1 MTVTHRA
8 VAPATPATLSDLWT
22 GRRRRAGEDPPR
34 WFRPGYAA
42 LLVAT
47 AVLYLWDV
55 GANGNANTFYAA
67 AVQAST
73 RNPVAWLFA
82 AVDAPGFITVDKP
95 PADNWWMGLWANLFG
110 FSSWSMLV
118 PQAVLGHRH
127 GGAAGAHGPALVAG
141 RARRSSPGAV
151 LALTPVAVIMFRFD
165 DPDPMLTFL
174 LVAAAYALVR
184 AVDAAPRRAGTWW
197 LVACGL
203 LIGLGFLAKMGVA
216 LLVVPAFALVYLVA
230 SAVPWRRR
238 IGQLLGGLA
247 RHRRR
252 AGLVPGAGRPVAGV
266 VAALDRRLD
275 RQLAAPARRRLQ
287 RALAHRSAAPAA
299 GPGEA
304 ARCAVSG
311 PAPGGFA
318 GFGGQ
323 AGLGRMFSSE
333 FGGQIA
339 WLLPAALLALV
350 ALLWVTRRAP
360 ATDRLRAAALLW
372 GGWLVVSAAVFSFME
387 GTVHSYYTIV
397 MAPPI
402 AALVA
407 IGAREAWRAPRRAAA
422 PGSRPPSGSLGTALW
437 SAVLLGRSPTFL
449 PWLPGTVLAAGVLA
463 AVLVVVPTV
472 LARRAGV
479 VATLV
484 LGLVATLG
492 GASAYAIDTVVT
504 PHAGTEAMPPA
515 VRDRGAATARAAGTT
530 GPAGRRGPAGRPGPA
545 RPPAAGGAAAP
556 GRLRVGRGR
565 PAGRRA
571 AARRGTQWS
580 AATPTTMAAAGLE
593 LASDTSVMGLGG
605 FSGSDPTPTLPQFQ
619 ADVAAGRSLLPRDRR
634 APAWVRRV
642 RRVRRFPRPAPPRR
656 SRSGSGRTS
665 APAPSEARPSTTS
678 LLRPPDPMT
687 TGSAR

>member
-1 MTVTHRA
+1 VTTSVITA
-8 VAPATPATLSDLWT
+8 PPAGPESAPAPRTTA
-22 GRRRRAGEDPPR
+22 R
-34 WFRPGYAA
+34 WFRPGFAGVLALAA
-42 LLVAT
+42 LVD
-47 AVLYLWDV
+47 LWDV
-55 GANGNANTFYAA
+55 GANGDANAFYAA

-110 FSSWSMLV
+110 FSPWSMLV
-118 PQAVLGHRH
+118 PQAVLGIATVALLVFTVRRWS
-127 GGAAGAHGPALVAG
+127 GPGAALVAG
-141 RARRSSPGAV
+141 VV

-184 AVDAAPRRAGTWW
+184 AVDAAARRAGTWW

-230 SAVPWRRR
+230 PAVSWPRR
-238 IGQLLGGLA
+238 IGQLV
-247 RHRRR
+247 
-252 AGLVPGAGRPVAGV
+252 AGLVGIVVGAGWFLALVAVWPASSRPWIGGSTDNSLLQLAVGYNGLSRLVGRSGGGPGGGPGGAGGAGRG
-266 VAALDRRLD
+266 
-275 RQLAAPARRRLQ
+275 
-287 RALAHRSAAPAA
+287 
-299 GPGEA
+299 GP
-304 ARCAVSG
+304 
-311 PAPGGFA
+311 PGGA

-323 AGLGRMFSSE
+323 SGLGRMFSPE

-350 ALLWVTRRAP
+350 ALVWVSRRTP
-360 ATDRLRAAALLW
+360 AGDRLRAAALLW

-387 GTVHSYYTIV
+387 GIVHSYYTIV

-407 IGAREAWRAPRRAAA
+407 IGAREAWRRRDEAAA
-422 PGSRPPSGSLGTALW
+422 RITAAVAVLGTAIW
-437 SAVLLGRSPTFL
+437 SAVLLGRSPAFL
-449 PWLPGTVLAAGVLA
+449 PWLPATVLVAGVLA
-463 AVLVVVPTV
+463 ALLIVVPAV

-504 PHAGTEAMPPA
+504 PHAGTEASAGPT
-515 VRDRGAATARAAGTT
+515 VRDSRTSRFAAAGRTT
-530 GPAGRRGPAGRPGPA
+530 RAGQ
-545 RPPAAGGAAAP
+545 AAP
-556 GRLRVGRGR
+556 GQAGRAATGRGG
-565 PAGRRA
+565 PGGGGFGGGGPGGGGFGGGGFGA
-571 AARRGTQWS
+571 ADPQVTALLRGAGTQWS

-619 ADVAAGRSLLPRDRR
+619 ADVSAHLIRYYV
-634 APAWVRRV
+634 APA
-642 RRVRRFPRPAPPRR
+642 
-656 SRSGSGRTS
+656 
-665 APAPSEARPSTTS
+665 
-678 LLRPPDPMT
+678 T
-687 TGSAR
+687 TGGGGRGGFGGGGFGGRGAALAPIQAWVQAHWTATRVGNDSVYDLAAAPH

>member
-1 MTVTHRA
+1 MTTSVITAPPAGPESAPESRVTA
-8 VAPATPATLSDLWT
+8 
-22 GRRRRAGEDPPR
+22 R
-34 WFRPGYAA
+34 WFRPGFAAVLALAA
-42 LLVAT
+42 LVD
-47 AVLYLWDV
+47 LWDV
-55 GANGNANTFYAA
+55 GANGDANAFYAA

-110 FSSWSMLV
+110 FSPWSMLV
-118 PQAVLGHRH
+118 PQAVLGIATVALLVLTVRRWS
-127 GGAAGAHGPALVAG
+127 GPGAALVAG
-141 RARRSSPGAV
+141 VV

-165 DPDPMLTFL
+165 DPDPMLTLL

-184 AVDAAPRRAGTWW
+184 AVDAAPRRAGTGW

-203 LIGLGFLAKMGVA
+203 LIGLGFLTKMGVA

-238 IGQLLGGLA
+238 IGQLLGGLGGIVVG
-247 RHRRR
+247 
-252 AGLVPGAGRPVAGV
+252 AGWFLALVAVWPASSRPWIGGSTDNSLLQLAVGYNGLSRLVGRSGGGPGGAGGAGRG
-266 VAALDRRLD
+266 
-275 RQLAAPARRRLQ
+275 
-287 RALAHRSAAPAA
+287 
-299 GPGEA
+299 GP
-304 ARCAVSG
+304 
-311 PAPGGFA
+311 PGGAA
-318 GFGGQ
+318 GFGGFGGQ
-323 AGLGRMFSSE
+323 SGLGRMFSAE

-350 ALLWVTRRAP
+350 ALLWVSRRAP
-360 ATDRLRAAALLW
+360 AADRLRAAALLW

-407 IGAREAWRAPRRAAA
+407 IGAREAWRRRAAVGA
-422 PGSRPPSGSLGTALW
+422 RITAAVGVLGTAVW
-437 SAVLLGRSPTFL
+437 SAVLLGRSPGFL
-449 PWLPGTVLAAGVLA
+449 PWLPTTVLVAGVLA
-463 AVLVVVPTV
+463 ALLIVVPTV

-492 GASAYAIDTVVT
+492 GASAYAVDTVVT
-504 PHAGTEAMPPA
+504 PHAGTEASAGPT
-515 VRDRGAATARAAGTT
+515 VRDARASRFPAAGRTT
-530 GPAGRRGPAGRPGPA
+530 RAGQTGGTAPAGRGGPGGF
-545 RPPAAGGAAAP
+545 GGGFGAADPQVSAL
-556 GRLRVGRGR
+556 LRG
-565 PAGRRA
+565 A
-571 AARRGTQWS
+571 GTQWA

-619 ADVAAGRSLLPRDRR
+619 ADVGAHLVRYYVTPTASGQRGFGGGFGGRGAALAPIQSWVQAHYTPTRVGADTVYDLAAPR
-634 APAWVRRV
+634 A
-642 RRVRRFPRPAPPRR
+642 
-656 SRSGSGRTS
+656 
-665 APAPSEARPSTTS
+665 
-678 LLRPPDPMT
+678 
-687 TGSAR
+687 

>member
-1 MTVTHRA
+1 MTTSVITAPPAGPESAPEPRA
-8 VAPATPATLSDLWT
+8 TT
-22 GRRRRAGEDPPR
+22 R
-34 WFRPGYAA
+34 WFRPGFAGVLALAA
-42 LLVAT
+42 LVD
-47 AVLYLWDV
+47 LWDV
-55 GANGNANTFYAA
+55 GANGNANAFYAA

-118 PQAVLGHRH
+118 PQAVLGIATVALLVLTVRRWS
-127 GGAAGAHGPALVAG
+127 GPGAALVAG
-141 RARRSSPGAV
+141 VV

-184 AVDAAPRRAGTWW
+184 AVDAAAQRAGTWW

-247 RHRRR
+247 
-252 AGLVPGAGRPVAGV
+252 GIVVGAGWFLALVDLWPASSRPWIGGSTDNS
-266 VAALDRRLD
+266 LL
-275 RQLAAPARRRLQ
+275 QLAVGYNGLSRLVG
-287 RALAHRSAAPAA
+287 RSGG
-299 GPGEA
+299 GPGGG
-304 ARCAVSG
+304 G
-311 PAPGGFA
+311 PGRGGPPGGFA

-323 AGLGRMFSSE
+323 AGLGRMFSTE

-350 ALLWVTRRAP
+350 ALLWVSRRAP
-360 ATDRLRAAALLW
+360 ADDRLRAAALLW

-387 GTVHSYYTIV
+387 GIVHSYYTIV
-397 MAPPI
+397 MAPAI

-407 IGAREAWRAPRRAAA
+407 LGAREAWLRRAEPTARVTAA
-422 PGSRPPSGSLGTALW
+422 VGVLGTAIW

-463 AVLVVVPTV
+463 ALLIVVPTV

-504 PHAGTEAMPPA
+504 PHAGTEASAGPT
-515 VRDRGAATARAAGTT
+515 VRDARASGFTTAPGRTTRAGQ
-530 GPAGRRGPAGRPGPA
+530 AGRTPA
-545 RPPAAGGAAAP
+545 PAAGRGGPGGFGAADPQVTAL
-556 GRLRVGRGR
+556 LRG
-565 PAGRRA
+565 A
-571 AARRGTQWS
+571 GTQWS

-619 ADVAAGRSLLPRDRR
+619 ADVGGHLVRYYVAPAAGGQRGFGGGGFGGGGFGGRGAAL
-634 APAWVRRV
+634 APIQAWVQAHWTGTRV
-642 RRVRRFPRPAPPRR
+642 GADTVYDLAAAPH
-656 SRSGSGRTS
+656 
-665 APAPSEARPSTTS
+665 
-678 LLRPPDPMT
+678 
-687 TGSAR
+687 